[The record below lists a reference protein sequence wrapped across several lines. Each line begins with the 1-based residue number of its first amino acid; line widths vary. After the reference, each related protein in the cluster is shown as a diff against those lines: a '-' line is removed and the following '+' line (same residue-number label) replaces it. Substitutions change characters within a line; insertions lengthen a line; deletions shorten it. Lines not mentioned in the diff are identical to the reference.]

1 MKTLIRTVLFFAA
14 VALFAPRAVAQKV
27 VYSNGAPDGGYTE
40 FVSQGWAM
48 MDDFVL
54 SETTRMTGFRWYV
67 LQTQGPDAIANAR
80 FRFELYPDSAGAPVR
95 PVYPFAPLAG
105 QYFIER
111 SGTKVSAPDAFYPIY
126 AFDATL
132 GPYVDG
138 FSANPGITLPAGRY
152 WFAIG
157 AYFDKA
163 FAGNNFRDQPL
174 SLGASSN
181 SERGNAL
188 SWNSAAYNS
197 DDPNYDFSLPNSGL
211 DPTGTEL
218 AFEIVGTTTAT
229 PEPASLT
236 LLLTGVAGIFV
247 ATRGRR
253 VPTSR
258 RMSNQTSR

>member
-95 PVYPFAPLAG
+95 RRSPLAAQIFAG
-105 QYFIER
+105 R
-111 SGTKVSAPDAFYPIY
+111 SGAKVSAPDASYPIY

-132 GPYVDG
+132 PAYLDPHDISGL
-138 FSANPGITLPAGRY
+138 PGISLPAGRY

-157 AYFDKA
+157 AYFDNA
-163 FAGNNFRDQPL
+163 FAYNNYLYQPFA
-174 SLGASSN
+174 LGATSN

-188 SWNSAAYNS
+188 WWDSPSYNTSEPDPEYEFTLPAYYPDVLGAAN
-197 DDPNYDFSLPNSGL
+197 
-211 DPTGTEL
+211 TEL
-218 AFEIVGTTTAT
+218 AFEIVGTTTAA
-229 PEPASLT
+229 PEPAGLT
-236 LLLTGVAGIFV
+236 LLLTGLLGVFAV
-247 ATRGRR
+247 TRGRR
-253 VPTSR
+253 R
-258 RMSNQTSR
+258 AK